1 MVTILSSEDLKT
13 MTFSKLKKHAQKLK
27 KHNFIIKSFS
37 DLSDTKDGLKK
48 IRKIIRHAKQP
59 PSSPPSSSSSS
70 PSSPPSSPPS
80 SQSPNTECT
89 FQYKKDCLKDK
100 TPKEVE
106 KISKKCGVDTNKY
119 TTKLDRCTQLFKKNA
134 LSAPVKSKSDNSDE
148 YKKLNKL
155 PKASKDK
162 DDLQDIAKKLKI
174 THGTQDGEKITMTK
188 LRKPELIKEILKSK
202 GSSVTK
208 TSSPKKISKKK
219 SSPVKVSKKKST
231 PVKVSKKKSTPVK
244 VSKKKST
251 PVKVSEKK
259 STPVKVSEKKSTPV
273 KVSEKKSTPVKVS
286 ESKKCG
292 NYKYK
297 NLLKKDIKELKEILK
312 KKGIKKDLPK
322 TQKGLSDYICASE
335 DYDKCDPEKGS
346 YCSEGFACD
355 MNNKLCITDEMAKEN
370 NISVLKLE
378 NGKKIIGRGKDIK
391 IIEKMLKKQKTKKLV
406 EGSDIKESHS
416 KQQKI
421 DEKEA
426 KRIII
431 KQIISITGEKASNY
445 KKFTLNDII
454 NRLDTLNNYEDIIN
468 EVSKHDMIL
477 VLENETGYPYDYFDK
492 MSTDKI
498 YDRYEDI
505 MKQQKPTDWTPSW
518 TPKKTQSTVW
528 TPIKNQQDIDKKLMT
543 YKEQKFPK
551 KTQSTVWTPIKNQ
564 QDIDKKLMT
573 YEEQTFPKKLSGSV
587 SEDSSDNSDEESK
600 KEDSSNEP
608 DVSEDSSNESDVS
621 EDSSNDSDEDDSSMD
636 KPQEGIEIKNIQN
649 SLVNIMD
656 DKEGN
661 VKNIAKIQKEI
672 TKCLGMLG

>member
-70 PSSPPSSPPS
+70 PPSSSSSSPSSPPS
-80 SQSPNTECT
+80 SQSPNTECK

-106 KISKKCGVDTNKY
+106 KIAKKCGVDTNKY
-119 TTKLDRCTQLFKKNA
+119 TTKLDRCTQIFKKNG
-134 LSAPVKSKSDNSDE
+134 LYAPVKSKSDNSDE

-202 GSSVTK
+202 GRSVTK
-208 TSSPKKISKKK
+208 TSSLKKVSKKK
-219 SSPVKVSKKKST
+219 SSPKKVSKKK
-231 PVKVSKKKSTPVK
+231 
-244 VSKKKST
+244 
-251 PVKVSEKK
+251 
-259 STPVKVSEKKSTPV
+259 
-273 KVSEKKSTPVKVS
+273 
-286 ESKKCG
+286 SKKCG

-454 NRLDTLNNYEDIIN
+454 NRLDTLNRYEDIIN

-505 MKQQKPTDWTPSW
+505 MKQQKPTDLTPSW

-551 KTQSTVWTPIKNQ
+551 KCKEGKCEIKS
-564 QDIDKKLMT
+564 
-573 YEEQTFPKKLSGSV
+573 SGSV

-600 KEDSSNEP
+600 KEDSSNES
-608 DVSEDSSNESDVS
+608 DVSEDSSNDSD
-621 EDSSNDSDEDDSSMD
+621 EDDSSNDSDEDDSSMD

-661 VKNIAKIQKEI
+661 IKNIAKIQKEI